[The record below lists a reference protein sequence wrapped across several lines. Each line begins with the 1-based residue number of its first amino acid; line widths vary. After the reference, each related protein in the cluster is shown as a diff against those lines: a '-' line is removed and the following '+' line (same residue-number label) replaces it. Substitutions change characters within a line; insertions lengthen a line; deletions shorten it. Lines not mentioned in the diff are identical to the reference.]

1 MSSEAVVDILIT
13 DSAGKPLESQQQ
25 AELVAGQG
33 VVGDRYFLKT
43 GTFSEKLAGLPDAEL
58 TLIER
63 EEIDTFN
70 EKTKLG
76 YSYADFRRNIV
87 TQGVRLNDLVGKTFF
102 VGDVELEGIRLCE
115 PCAHLANLLSNE
127 IMQHMVHKTG
137 LRARVK
143 SSGNITLQSPI
154 RIAGTEE

>member
-1 MSSEAVVDILIT
+1 MSSETPSVVDILIT
-13 DSAGKPLESQQQ
+13 DSAGTPLKSQQQ

-33 VVGDRYFLKT
+33 VVGDRYYLKT

-63 EEIDTFN
+63 EEIDAFN
-70 EKTKLG
+70 EKTNLG

-87 TQGVRLNDLVGKTFF
+87 TEGVRLNDLVGKPFF

-115 PCAHLANLLSNE
+115 PCAHLANILSGE

-137 LRARVK
+137 LRARIK
-143 SSGNITLQSPI
+143 TSGSINTDSTI
-154 RIAGTEE
+154 RISS